1 MKNETRDKLQQRRDN
16 ILLEAQ
22 MFQKELAEAKLTPRL
37 LSKQGREDLLKM
49 VAVVETIT
57 TDIINSHWQDW
68 KDMGVWEN
76 G

>member
-1 MKNETRDKLQQRRDN
+1 MKNETRDKLQQRLDN

-57 TDIINSHWQDW
+57 TDIINSQWQDW

>member
-1 MKNETRDKLQQRRDN
+1 MKNETRDKLQQRLDN